1 MNEKLE
7 KRNHYIH
14 FIEKWVLIGIILFII
29 VQLTAIG
36 IINIFTPKSQR
47 LTENQYEEY
56 NKDYIG
62 HWYNGT
68 FFINMTVKE
77 NFESFEK
84 YDEMIEKQHN
94 DLGSKICSTLGGVT
108 LITSLSLLCVA
119 AFKERKKKLLEGNT
133 PNYIVLGGLFLL
145 LCKIFEEFDLFIEV
159 SYWNKYS
166 KGFLSTVSYYP
177 QMHYIFIL
185 PVLLILLGLLL
196 RQKQRKKLKL
206 SLNNNE
212 KIIKVINILTITVG
226 LSFILYRFGVRLF
239 ELVNINSNINIR
251 LPFYYYIF
259 DLPRSYATTASS
271 YSNLIILRFIKYL
284 PVFVAST
291 ISVILFYKIVVS
303 SIKGKILSKENNRR
317 YKIIFISL
325 ILASLIFNI
334 LGIFEVRLINN
345 DFLYQYKEA
354 TYTIAIRSL
363 TEPLFYGFF
372 IYLFKHYI
380 EVAYSLND
388 K

>member
-1 MNEKLE
+1 MNDNLE

-14 FIEKWVLIGIILFII
+14 FIEKWFIIGIILFIV

-77 NFESFEK
+77 NFDSNEK

-108 LITSLSLLCVA
+108 LIASLSLLCVA
-119 AFKERKKKLLEGNT
+119 AFKERKKILLDGNT
-133 PNYIVLGGLFLL
+133 PNYIFLGGILL
-145 LCKIFEEFDLFIEV
+145 LLYKIFEEIDLFIEV

-177 QMHYIFIL
+177 QMHLFII
-185 PVLLILLGLLL
+185 PILLILLGFIYK
-196 RQKQRKKLKL
+196 QKQEKDHKL
-206 SLNNNE
+206 STKNNE
-212 KIIKVINILTITVG
+212 RLIKIISILTLTIG
-226 LSFILYRFGVRLF
+226 LSFVAYRFGVRVF
-239 ELVNINSNINIR
+239 ELININPNTNIR

-259 DLPRSYATTASS
+259 DLPRSYATSASS
-271 YSNLIILRFIKYL
+271 YSNLIILRFIKDL

-303 SIKGKILSKENNRR
+303 SIKGKILSKENNKR

-325 ILASLIFNI
+325 IIASLIFNI
-334 LGIFEVRLINN
+334 LGIFEVRLLNN

-380 EVAYSLND
+380 EVGYSLSN